1 MFSADI
7 FLNGKKIVFDNILVA
22 GGRPPSKKWF
32 SKVAKNKV
40 IYCADSGIDI
50 CYKSKVLPKVVVG
63 DMDSCSKDALE
74 WAVENKVPVK
84 RASVYKDDTDFK
96 LVLVDVIME
105 TTGNILCTGVW
116 GGRFDHL
123 YSIVNYIMTAQK
135 NINYSIVMA
144 DHKEC
149 MFFVTEGA
157 CKAKIVNTEK
167 IDNISL
173 LPINEEAIVS
183 ISGVRWSLKDKFIS
197 TEDVFSISNIPKPMQ
212 DVNISVKK
220 GCVGVYIKIK

>member
-1 MFSADI
+1 MLNLDI

-22 GGRPPSKKWF
+22 GGRQPSKKWF
-32 SKVAKNKV
+32 LKMAKNKV
-40 IYCADSGIDI
+40 IYCADSGIDV
-50 CYKSKVLPKVVVG
+50 CYKSSLVPKVLVG
-63 DMDSCSKDALE
+63 DMDSCSKEALQ
-74 WAVENKVPVK
+74 WALDNDVSIK

-123 YSIVNYIMTAQK
+123 YSIVNYVMTAQK

-149 MFFVTEGA
+149 MFFVFEG
-157 CKAKIVNTEK
+157 CCNAKIVNTDK

-183 ISGVRWSLKDKFIS
+183 IDGVRWSLEDKIIS
-197 TEDVFSISNIPKPMQ
+197 TEDVFSISNIPQPMQ
-212 DVNISVKK
+212 DININVKK
-220 GCVGVYIKIK
+220 GCVGVYIKAK